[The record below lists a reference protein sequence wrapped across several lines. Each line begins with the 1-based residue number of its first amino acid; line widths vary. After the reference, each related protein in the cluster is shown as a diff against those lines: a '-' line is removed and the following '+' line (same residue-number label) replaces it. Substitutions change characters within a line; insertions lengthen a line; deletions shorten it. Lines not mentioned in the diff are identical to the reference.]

1 MKKRILL
8 TLLSLGLLTTTF
20 AQFPG
25 GGGGGGF
32 GGGGRSGGGF
42 PGMNPQQQQQIPQD
56 EIPRGNAK
64 ISGKLIDSTTNKP
77 VEFASI
83 AVYDKNNKVVEG
95 SMTDMNGA
103 FTVKNLAKG
112 TYKVVASFI
121 GYRNTIVNKVEVSS
135 NKADVNI
142 GNLLMATDTKIL
154 NEVTV
159 TGQAALIEDKV
170 DRLVYNAE
178 KDITSRGGTAEDV
191 LRKVPMLTVDMD
203 GNVQMRG
210 SSNIKVLINNKP
222 SSILASNIADA
233 IKQIPSD
240 MIKSVE
246 VITSPS
252 AKYDAEG
259 TAGIINIITKKNTLQ
274 GLTGFVNAGA
284 GLRGANAFGNL
295 NLRKKKVGT
304 SLNFGGNSGYN
315 TPSDGSST
323 RMSSVR
329 GSSTTLSQTDANR
342 VKRLFGNTQ
351 LSVDYDIDSKNSLS
365 LTGRLGVGNFNTRGP
380 QTSLL
385 TGADNAVLQQYTRY
399 IKQLRNNNSIDFDF
413 NYTRTF
419 KEQGHDFQFL
429 IQHGRNLRNTDFTT
443 DQNNLP
449 FNKSNNDG
457 KNAETTF
464 QADYNLPFKKN
475 IFETGAKYVIRD
487 VTSAYDFFQ
496 YSEQANDYVI
506 VPGRTNNFNYEQSV
520 ASAYTSLTLALPKK
534 WGLKMGVRY
543 ENTHITAKFQSS
555 DKPTTIAP
563 YDNIVPTVAI
573 SKDFPKNHK
582 VRFSYGQRIQ
592 RPNMD
597 FLNPFVNYADPLNI
611 SYGNPLLKPE
621 LSHNFELNY
630 NTYFKAN
637 SINVS
642 VFRRLTNNNITSVRS
657 VSEQGVITTTF
668 DNIGKTNYYG
678 ANLFL
683 NIQPTKSFRLGG
695 GANFTYNM
703 LAGSIVVPVLQG
715 DNTYKN
721 TVVGIE
727 NKGWNSNFNFNASY
741 TFTKGW
747 GAQAFGFFGSR
758 QIQLQG
764 YQGAWRNYNI
774 GIKKDFNNKKGSINF
789 GLDNPF
795 TKSMTIK
802 SFAQDPTFTSNS
814 VRHVYNRGF
823 RVSINY
829 SFGKMDFNGGG
840 GMFRNK
846 KKVNNDDLKA
856 GETEGGAQQAQP
868 QAPAGGGGGRP
879 R

>member
-1 MKKRILL
+1 MKKEILL
-8 TLLSLGLLTTTF
+8 TVLSLGLITTAY

-25 GGGGGGF
+25 

-56 EIPRGNAK
+56 ETPRGSAK
-64 ISGKLIDSTTNKP
+64 ISGKLIDSTTTKP
-77 VEFASI
+77 VEFASV
-83 AVYDKNNKVVEG
+83 AVYDKNNKVVDG
-95 SMTDMNGA
+95 AMTDMNGA

-112 TYKVVASFI
+112 TYRVVASFI
-121 GYRNTIVNKVEVSS
+121 GYKNSTLNKVEVTT
-135 NKADVNI
+135 NKADINVGNI
-142 GNLLMATDTKIL
+142 LMATDTKIL

-159 TGQAALIEDKV
+159 VGQAALIEDKV

-178 KDITSRGGTAEDV
+178 KDITSRGGTAEDI

-233 IKQIPSD
+233 LKQIPSD

-284 GLRGANAFGNL
+284 GWRGANAFGNL

-323 RMSSVR
+323 RESSVR
-329 GSSTTLSQTDANR
+329 GASTTLSQTDANR
-342 VKRLFGNTQ
+342 VNRLFGNTQ
-351 LSVDYDIDSKNSLS
+351 LSVDYDINSKNSLS
-365 LTGRLGVGNFNTRGP
+365 LTGRLGIGNFNTRGP

-385 TGADNAVLQQYTRY
+385 KGVSNDILQEFTRD
-399 IKQLRNNNSIDFDF
+399 IKQLRNNNSVDFDF

-419 KEQGHDFQFL
+419 KEQGHDFTL
-429 IQHGRNLRNTDFTT
+429 LVQHGRNIRNTDFTT
-443 DQNNLP
+443 DQNSQP
-449 FNKSNNDG
+449 FNKSNNQG

-464 QADYNLPFKKN
+464 QADYTLPFKKN
-475 IFETGAKYVIRD
+475 IFEVGAKFVVRD
-487 VTSAYDFFQ
+487 VTSAYDFLQFD
-496 YSEQANDYVI
+496 EQSNSYVLI
-506 VPGRTNNFNYEQSV
+506 PSRTNDFEYNQNV
-520 ASAYTSLTLALPKK
+520 GAAYSTLTLALPQK
-534 WGLKMGVRY
+534 WGVKVGLRY
-543 ENTHITAKFQSS
+543 ENTHITAKFQNS
-555 DKPTTIAP
+555 DAPTSIAP
-563 YDNIVPTVAI
+563 YDNIVPSFTL

-611 SYGNPLLKPE
+611 SFGNPLLRPE
-621 LSHNFELNY
+621 LSHNFEINY

-637 SINVS
+637 SVNLS
-642 VFRRLTNNNITSVRS
+642 VFRRFTNNNITSVRS
-657 VSEQGVITTTF
+657 VNEQGVITTTF
-668 DNIGKTNYYG
+668 DNIGKTNFYG
-678 ANLFL
+678 ASLFL
-683 NIQPTKSFRLGG
+683 NLQPTKSFRLGG

-703 LAGSIVVPVLQG
+703 LNGSVVIPILQS
-715 DNTYKN
+715 DDTYKN
-721 TVVGIE
+721 TIIGLE

-747 GAQAFGFFGSR
+747 GAQAFGFIGSR

-764 YQGAWRNYNI
+764 YQGAFRYYNI
-774 GIKKDFNNKKGSINF
+774 GVKKDFKNKKGSFNF

-795 TKSMTIK
+795 TKSLTIR
-802 SFAQDPTFTSNS
+802 SFAQDPTFTSNT
-814 VRHVYNRGF
+814 VRHIYNRGVRF
-823 RVSINY
+823 SINY

-840 GMFRNK
+840 MFRSK

-856 GETEGGAQQAQP
+856 GESEGGSGQAQP
-868 QAPAGGGGGRP
+868 QAAPAGGGGGGRP

>member
-1 MKKRILL
+1 MKREILL
-8 TLLSLGLLTTTF
+8 TVLSLGLLTTTF

-25 GGGGGGF
+25 GGGGGF
-32 GGGGRSGGGF
+32 GGGRSGGGM
-42 PGMNPQQQQQIPQD
+42 PGMNPQQQQQIPQE
-56 EIPRGNAK
+56 EIPRGSAK

-83 AVYDKNNKVVEG
+83 AVYDKNNKVIEG

-103 FTVKNLAKG
+103 FTIKNLAKG
-112 TYKVVASFI
+112 SYKVVASFI
-121 GYRNTIVNKVEVSS
+121 GYKNAIINKVDIAT
-135 NKADVNI
+135 NKADINI
-142 GNLLMATDTKIL
+142 GNLLIATDTKVL

-159 TGQAALIEDKV
+159 VGQAALIEDKV

-284 GLRGANAFGNL
+284 GVRGANAFGNL

-323 RMSSVR
+323 RTSSVR
-329 GSSTTLSQTDANR
+329 GTSTTLSQTDANR
-342 VKRLFGNTQ
+342 VRRLFSNVQ
-351 LSVDYDIDSKNSLS
+351 LSVDYDINSKNSVS
-365 LTGRLGVGNFNTRGP
+365 LTGRLGGGNFNTKGP

-385 TGADNAVLQQYTRY
+385 KGADNSVLQEYTRY
-399 IKQLRNNNSIDFDF
+399 IRQIRNNNSIDLDF

-464 QADYNLPFKKN
+464 QADYNLPFKKH

-487 VTSAYDFFQ
+487 VSSEYDFFQ
-496 YSEQANDYVI
+496 FNEQANDYVI
-506 VPGRTNNFNYEQSV
+506 VPGRTNNFNYEQNV
-520 ASAYTSLTLALPKK
+520 ASAYTSLTISLPQKF
-534 WGLKMGVRY
+534 GLKMGVRY

-563 YDNIVPTVAI
+563 YDNVVPTFTI

-621 LSHNFELNY
+621 LSHNFEFNY

-642 VFRRLTNNNITSVRS
+642 LFRRLTNNNITSVRS
-657 VSEQGVITTTF
+657 VDEKGVITTTF

-703 LAGSIVVPVLQG
+703 LNGSVVIPVLQS
-715 DNTYKN
+715 DNTYKS
-721 TVVGIE
+721 TIVGIE

-774 GIKKDFNNKKGSINF
+774 GVKKDFKNKKGSFNF

-814 VRHVYNRGF
+814 VRHVYNRGVRF
-823 RVSINY
+823 SINY
-829 SFGKMDFNGGG
+829 SFGKMDFNGGS
-840 GMFRNK
+840 MFRNK
-846 KKVNNDDLKA
+846 KKVNNDDVKA
-856 GETEGGAQQAQP
+856 GESDGGAQAQP
-868 QAPAGGGGGRP
+868 QTPAGGGGRP

>member
-1 MKKRILL
+1 MKREILL
-8 TLLSLGLLTTTF
+8 TVLSLGLLSTTF

-25 GGGGGGF
+25 GGGF
-32 GGGGRSGGGF
+32 GGGGRPGGGF
-42 PGMNPQQQQQIPQD
+42 PGANQQQQQIPQE

-83 AVYDKNNKVVEG
+83 AIYDKNNKVIEG

-121 GYRNTIVNKVEVSS
+121 GYKNATINKVEVTS
-135 NKADVNI
+135 NKADVNV

-159 TGQAALIEDKV
+159 VGQAALIEDKV

-259 TAGIINIITKKNTLQ
+259 TAGIINIITKKNNLQ

-284 GLRGANAFGNL
+284 GVRGANAFGNL

-315 TPSDGSST
+315 TPSDGAST
-323 RMSSVR
+323 RTSSVR
-329 GSSTTLSQTDANR
+329 GTNTTLAQTDANN
-342 VKRLFGNTQ
+342 VSRLFSNVQ
-351 LSVDYDIDSKNSLS
+351 LSVDYDINSKNSLS
-365 LTGRLGVGNFNTRGP
+365 LTGRLGKGSFKTRGP

-385 TGADNAVLQQYTRY
+385 TGADNTVLMEYTRY
-399 IKQLRNNNSIDFDF
+399 IKQLRNNNSVDFDF

-443 DQNNLP
+443 DQNNLR

-487 VTSAYDFFQ
+487 VSSAYDFFEFN
-496 YSEQANDYVI
+496 EQANDYLI
-506 VPGRTNNFNYEQSV
+506 VPGRTNNFDYEQSV
-520 ASAYTSLTLALPKK
+520 ASAYTSLTIALPKK

-543 ENTHITAKFQSS
+543 ENTHITAKFQTS
-555 DKPTTIAP
+555 DQPTTIAP
-563 YDNIVPTVAI
+563 YENIVPTFTI

-611 SYGNPLLKPE
+611 SQGNPLLRPE
-621 LSHNFELNY
+621 LSHNFEFNY

-657 VSEQGVITTTF
+657 VDEKGVITTTF
-668 DNIGKTNYYG
+668 DNIGKTNFYG

-683 NIQPTKSFRLGG
+683 NLQPTKSFRLGG
-695 GANFTYNM
+695 GANFTYN
-703 LAGSIVVPVLQG
+703 LLNGSVVIPVLQS
-715 DNTYKN
+715 DNSFKN
-721 TVVGIE
+721 TIVGIE

-758 QIQLQG
+758 QVQLQG
-764 YQGAWRNYNI
+764 YQGSWRNYNI
-774 GIKKDFNNKKGSINF
+774 GVKKDFKNKKGSFNF

-802 SFAQDPTFTSNS
+802 GYAKDPTFTSNS
-814 VRHVYNRGF
+814 ERHVYNRGVRF
-823 RVSINY
+823 SINY
-829 SFGKMDFNGGG
+829 SFGKMDFNGGS
-840 GMFRNK
+840 MFRNK
-846 KKVNNDDLKA
+846 KKVNNDDVKA
-856 GETEGGAQQAQP
+856 GETEGGAQAQP
-868 QAPAGGGGGRP
+868 QTPAGGGGRP

>member
-1 MKKRILL
+1 MKRKILL
-8 TLLSLGLLTTTF
+8 TILSSALLHTAF
-20 AQFPG
+20 AQFP
-25 GGGGGGF
+25 GGGGF

-42 PGMNPQQQQQIPQD
+42 PGGNPQQQQTPQND
-56 EIPRGNAK
+56 VPRGSAK
-64 ISGKLIDSTTNKP
+64 IIGILVDSTTNKP

-121 GYRNTIVNKVEVSS
+121 GYKNTTLNKVDVPT
-135 NKADVNI
+135 NKAEVNL
-142 GNLLMATDTKIL
+142 GNLMMATDTKIL

-159 TGQAALIEDKV
+159 VGQAALVEDKV

-222 SSILASNIADA
+222 SSILATNIADA
-233 IKQIPSD
+233 LKQIPSD

-284 GLRGANAFGNL
+284 GVRGANAFGNL
-295 NLRKKKVGT
+295 NLRQKKVGT
-304 SLNFGGNSGYN
+304 SLSFGGNSGYN

-323 RMSSVR
+323 RESSVR
-329 GSSTTLSQTDANR
+329 GITTTLAQTDANNVR
-342 VKRLFGNTQ
+342 RINGNTQ
-351 LSVDYDIDSKNSLS
+351 LSIDYDINSKNSMT
-365 LTGRLGVGNFNTRGP
+365 LTGRLGIGNFDTRGP

-385 TGADNAVLQQYTRY
+385 TGSSGEVMQQFTRY
-399 IKQLRNNNSIDFDF
+399 VKQLRTNNSLDIDF

-419 KEQGHDFQFL
+419 KQQGHDFTLL
-429 IQHGRNLRNTDFTT
+429 IQHGRNTRDTDFRT
-443 DQNNLP
+443 DQDNKP

-457 KNAETTF
+457 LNNETTF

-475 IFETGAKYVIRD
+475 IFEAGAKYIIRD
-487 VTSAYDFFQ
+487 VSSGYDFLQFN
-496 YSEQANDYVI
+496 EQTNDYVI
-506 VPGRTNNFNYEQSV
+506 IPSRTNDFNYEQKVS
-520 ASAYTSLTLALPKK
+520 AAYTTLTLALPQK

-543 ENTHITAKFQSS
+543 ENTSINAKFQNS

-563 YDNIVPTVAI
+563 YDNIVPTVTV

-592 RPNMD
+592 RPSLE

-621 LSHNFELNY
+621 LSHNFEINY

-637 SINVS
+637 SVNVA
-642 VFRRLTNNNITSVRS
+642 VFRRFTNNNITSVRS
-657 VSEQGVITTTF
+657 VDEKGVVTSTF
-668 DNIGKTNYYG
+668 DNIGKTNFYG
-678 ANLFL
+678 ANIFL
-683 NIQPTKSFRLGG
+683 NVQPTKSLRIGG
-695 GANFTYNM
+695 GANFTYN
-703 LAGSIVVPVLQG
+703 LLNGTVVIPVLQA
-715 DNTYKN
+715 DNTYKSSL
-721 TVVGIE
+721 VAIE

-747 GAQAFGFFGSR
+747 GAQAFGFMGSR
-758 QIQLQG
+758 RVQLQG
-764 YQGAWRNYNI
+764 YQGAFRFYNI
-774 GIKKDFNNKKGSINF
+774 GVKKDFKNKKGSFNF

-795 TKSMTIK
+795 AKKMVIK
-802 SFAQDPTFTSNS
+802 SYASDPTFVSNS
-814 VRHVYNRGF
+814 VRNVYNRGVRF
-823 RVSINY
+823 SINY

-840 GMFRNK
+840 GLFRNK
-846 KKVNNDDLKA
+846 KKVNNEDIKE
-856 GETEGGAQQAQP
+856 GEGDGGAQGQQG
-868 QAPAGGGGGRP
+868 QGGAGAGVRP

>member
-1 MKKRILL
+1 MKKRVLL
-8 TLLSLGLLTTTF
+8 TVLSLGLLTTTF

-25 GGGGGGF
+25 GGGGGF
-32 GGGGRSGGGF
+32 GGGGRSGGSRSGAGF
-42 PGMNPQQQQQIPQD
+42 PGMNPQQQQAQEE
-56 EIPRGNAK
+56 EIPRGSAK

-83 AVYDKNNKVVEG
+83 AVYDKNNKVVDG

-121 GYRNTIVNKVEVSS
+121 GYRNATLSKVDIAT
-135 NKADVNI
+135 NKADIDI
-142 GNLLMATDTKIL
+142 GNLLIATDTKIL

-159 TGQAALIEDKV
+159 VGQAALIEDKV

-252 AKYDAEG
+252 ARYDAEG
-259 TAGIINIITKKNTLQ
+259 TAGIINIVTKKNTLQ

-284 GLRGANAFGNL
+284 GVRGANAFGNL

-304 SLNFGGNSGYN
+304 SLNFGGNTGYN
-315 TPSDGSST
+315 TPSDGATT
-323 RMSSVR
+323 RAGSVR
-329 GSSTTLSQTDANR
+329 GVNTTLAQTDANR
-342 VKRLFGNTQ
+342 VRRLFGNTQ
-351 LSVDYDIDSKNSLS
+351 LSVDYDINSKNSLS
-365 LTGRLGVGNFNTRGP
+365 LSGRLGVGNFNTRGN

-385 TGADNAVLQQYTRY
+385 TGTDNIVLQEYTRY
-399 IKQLRNNNSIDFDF
+399 INQLRSNRSVDVDF

-464 QADYNLPFKKN
+464 QADYNLPLKKH

-487 VTSAYDFFQ
+487 VSSAYDFFQ
-496 YSEQANDYVI
+496 FNEQANDYVI
-506 VPGRTNNFNYEQSV
+506 VPGRTNNFNYEQNV
-520 ASAYTSLTLALPKK
+520 ASAYTSFTIALPKK
-534 WGLKMGVRY
+534 WGIKAGVRY
-543 ENTHITAKFQSS
+543 ENTHITAKFQNS

-563 YDNIVPTVAI
+563 YENIVPSLSI

-592 RPNMD
+592 RPNLD

-611 SYGNPLLKPE
+611 SYGNPLLRPE

-657 VSEQGVITTTF
+657 VDERGVITTTF

-678 ANLFL
+678 ANLFV

-703 LAGSIVVPVLQG
+703 LNGSIIIPVLQG

-721 TVVGIE
+721 TIVGIE

-747 GAQAFGFFGSR
+747 GAQAFGFLGSR
-758 QIQLQG
+758 QVQLQG

-774 GIKKDFNNKKGSINF
+774 GVKKDFKNKKGSFNF

-795 TKSMTIK
+795 TKSLTIRN
-802 SFAQDPTFTSNS
+802 FAQDPTFASNS
-814 VRHVYNRGF
+814 VRRIYNRGF
-823 RVSINY
+823 RMSINY

-840 GMFRNK
+840 NLFRNK
-846 KKVNNDDLKA
+846 KKVNNDDVKA
-856 GETEGGAQQAQP
+856 GDGDGGGQQQQAP
-868 QAPAGGGGGRP
+868 TGGGRT